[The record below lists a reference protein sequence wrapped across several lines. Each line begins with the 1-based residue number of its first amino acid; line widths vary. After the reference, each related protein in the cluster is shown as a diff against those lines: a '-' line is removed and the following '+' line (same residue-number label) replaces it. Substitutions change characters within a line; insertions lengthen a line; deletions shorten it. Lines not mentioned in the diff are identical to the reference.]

1 MSLVIRRA
9 DSKDAGIVL
18 DLVRGLATYE
28 HLLDEVTGTE
38 ADLAATLFSSE
49 PHAFCEIAEWNGHI
63 AGFALWFYNY
73 STFLCRPGIYL
84 EDLYVHPEYRSH
96 GIGKA
101 MLAFLARRCLNE
113 KLGRLEWAVLD
124 WNEPSINF
132 YRSLGAVLKSEW
144 QIFRLT
150 GTALQAL
157 GAQESP
163 GQ

>member
-18 DLVRGLATYE
+18 DLIRGLATFE

-38 ADLAATLFSSE
+38 ADLTATLFSSE
-49 PHAFCEIAEWNGHI
+49 PRAFCEIAEWNGDI

-84 EDLYVHPEYRSH
+84 EDLYVHPQYRSH

-124 WNEPSINF
+124 WNVPAIAF
-132 YRSLGAVLKSEW
+132 YRKQGATLRKEW
-144 QIFRLT
+144 IGCRLT
-150 GTALQAL
+150 GSELEALA
-157 GAQESP
+157 AS
-163 GQ
+163 